1 MDVSIIIVNWNTKD
15 DLRAAIESCYAHGP
29 GLDIEVIVVDNGST
43 DGSAE
48 MVRADFP
55 QATLIANDDN
65 VGYTRA
71 GNQGMNA
78 ASGRYYL
85 MLNSDAQLTEGCL
98 AELVRVMDTY
108 ADIGTATAR
117 LQYADGSAQE
127 AAHRFPTL
135 SSRLLPAA
143 LVSAAERVTDQ
154 TPDNGAPFYAVD
166 WVLGACQILRT
177 ETVAQVGMMD
187 ERIFM
192 WYDDADWCLRMAKAS
207 WRRVVARHAVCVHEA
222 RKSAGAL
229 PPLRRNLQ
237 VSMSEY
243 TYFRLHHGRTKTAI
257 LWAARTL
264 YSAVKAGVLAS
275 GTLLTLGLCGSVR
288 RLCTFNWQ
296 RLVFHLRYAADI
308 LWQEPK
314 PYRAD
319 DVE

>member
-1 MDVSIIIVNWNTKD
+1 M
-15 DLRAAIESCYAHGP
+15 
-29 GLDIEVIVVDNGST
+29 DNGST
-43 DGSAE
+43 DGSGE
-48 MVRADFP
+48 MVQADFP
-55 QATLIANDDN
+55 QVALIANTDN

-71 GNQGMNA
+71 GNQGMSV

-98 AELVRVMDTY
+98 AELVRIMDTHP
-108 ADIGTATAR
+108 DIGTATAQ

-143 LVSAAERVTDQ
+143 LVSAAERVTDE
-154 TPDNGAPFYAVD
+154 TPDDGAPFYAVD
-166 WVLGACQILRT
+166 WVLGACQIVRA
-177 ETVAQVGMMD
+177 ETIRDVGMMD

-192 WYDDADWCLRMAKAS
+192 WYDDTDWCLRMARAGW
-207 WRRVVARHAVCVHEA
+207 WRVAARNAVCVHEA
-222 RKSAGAL
+222 RKSADAL

-237 VSMSEY
+237 VSMAEF
-243 TYFRLHHGRTKTAI
+243 TYFRLHHGKTKTAI

-264 YSAVKAGVLAS
+264 YSAVKAGVLAL
-275 GTLLTLGLCGSVR
+275 GMLLTLGLCGPVR
-288 RLCTFNWQ
+288 RLCIFNWQ
-296 RLVFHLRYAADI
+296 RLVFHLRHAPAI
-308 LWQEPK
+308 LLREPE